1 MSRQYEKDLKS
12 VFFQSF
18 LFLKLSFKSLVF
30 QDTYFINLDD
40 TNPFVL
46 DFFMKIK
53 IDKKGEASLSKG
65 NHKGTV

>member
-1 MSRQYEKDLKS
+1 MSRQYEKRLKKCIFS
-12 VFFQSF
+12 EFP
-18 LFLKLSFKSLVF
+18 FLKLSFKSLVF

-40 TNPFVL
+40 TNPFAL

-65 NHKGTV
+65 DHKGTV